1 MSCRKASCRIEFGPK
16 TRARKTGPRKTGART
31 ARFAVAVCPSRS
43 TPRQSSRTAVRSTA
57 VASRRPKTK
66 TRLKIR
72 LGSAAAPP
80 QTTRFKSA
88 AGQQSSSLRLASGT
102 EKLALKTAPVA
113 VVAPSSEAPAKSPRR
128 SSGSKNSERVSGV
141 LDQAR
146 GAVTKA
152 SKTHS
157 ALDDMTV
164 QAVEIRPAGTVV
176 SRRPLTKRPAIL
188 HLPHQ
193 PVVKRKPPAWML
205 EECHVA
211 SARAG
216 DQAEILQLLSGL
228 PSPPSKAEF
237 HAAVDHPDHDSANRL
252 VARLAGRIV
261 GHVEIVPRT
270 VRIGSGTVQAAVLDR
285 VAVLPECRGAGH
297 GQRLVRAAED
307 RMRQMGAAVAFSR
320 TKIAPSFHELGWS
333 VLGRDCATPGRPTT
347 ILSRLLEGPKR
358 EGETVTMRQWRHVE
372 LPAILRIFTQN
383 ASRFV
388 GPLDRGEAYSRWLV
402 SRGAFD
408 SIIVALMGQDRYDLH
423 ETTARIVGYC
433 VQSGNR
439 VLELFADPEFPGL
452 ERDILARVCA
462 EAIENDRQ
470 EIIYESCASD
480 PLHQAVAGGE
490 SLVSP
495 HDRMIV
501 AKVFRPIDVLTAAA
515 PAVAERVTA
524 AGIRETVELGLDA
537 PGFRGSIIV
546 ANGKATVHA
555 GRSGRSY
562 LKLSDEE
569 LARLLL
575 GQSDPTEAAAAGR
588 MQASTQVAEKLAMQ
602 LFPRVPLW
610 CPMWDDLPA

>member
-1 MSCRKASCRIEFGPK
+1 MPFKSAEGKAAATLRL
-16 TRARKTGPRKTGART
+16 ATGTDKH
-31 ARFAVAVCPSRS
+31 AVKVA
-43 TPRQSSRTAVRSTA
+43 A
-57 VASRRPKTK
+57 VASLPTTDGGASSPATAKTARRPGPGIAKSVA
-66 TRLKIR
+66 RR
-72 LGSAAAPP
+72 GGSHDRA
-80 QTTRFKSA
+80 T
-88 AGQQSSSLRLASGT
+88 
-102 EKLALKTAPVA
+102 
-113 VVAPSSEAPAKSPRR
+113 SEAS
-128 SSGSKNSERVSGV
+128 
-141 LDQAR
+141 LDA
-146 GAVTKA
+146 
-152 SKTHS
+152 
-157 ALDDMTV
+157 MTV
-164 QAVEIRPAGTVV
+164 HAVEIRPAGTVV

-193 PVVKRKPPAWML
+193 PVVQLKPPAWML

-261 GHVEIVPRT
+261 GHVEIVPRS
-270 VRIGSGTVQAAVLDR
+270 VRIGGSTVQAAVLDR

-297 GQRLVRAAED
+297 GQRLVRAAEE
-307 RMRQMGAAVAFSR
+307 RMRQMGVAVAFSR
-320 TKIAPSFHELGWS
+320 TRIAPSFHELGWS
-333 VLGRDCATPGRPTT
+333 VLGRDCATPGRPTA

-358 EGETVTMRQWRHVE
+358 DGEPVTMRQWRHVE

-388 GPLDRGEAYSRWLV
+388 GPLDRSEAYSRWLV

-452 ERDILARVCA
+452 EREILARVCA

-470 EIIYESCASD
+470 EIVYESSASD

-490 SLVSP
+490 SLVSAN
-495 HDRMIV
+495 DRMIV
-501 AKVFRPIDVLTAAA
+501 ARVFKPLDVLTATA
-515 PAVAERVTA
+515 PAVADRVAA

-562 LKLSDEE
+562 LTLSDEE

-588 MQASTQVAEKLAMQ
+588 LQASTQVAEKLAMQ